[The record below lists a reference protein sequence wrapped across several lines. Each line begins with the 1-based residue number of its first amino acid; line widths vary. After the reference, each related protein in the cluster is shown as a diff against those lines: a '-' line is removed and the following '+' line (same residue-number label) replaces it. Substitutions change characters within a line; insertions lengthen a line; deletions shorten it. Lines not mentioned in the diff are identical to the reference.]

1 MAGMIQRVLL
11 FIILSL
17 NCISLLEAQARKTVK
32 KRSVTR
38 DADGGRS
45 FKKRFK
51 SKKRSGR
58 KRKKLFSD
66 PMAAKTRVWRKVQKR
81 AQDTVV
87 QIFVHTAQFNW
98 LEPYKSPHQSKA
110 YGTGFFIDDLGYMV
124 TNYHVIDEASTM
136 KIQIPSLGKERFDI
150 QVVGVNPE
158 RDLALLKLTPEA
170 YKVVHARLKTIPF
183 LELGDSDQV
192 VRTQEIMALGY
203 PLGQQKL
210 KSTQGIVSGREHL
223 DGDSYIQ
230 ITAAINPGNSG
241 GPSLDSSGKVIG
253 INTAG
258 MDRAQSVGYII
269 PINDLKSVINDLQH
283 AKFLRKPMLG
293 CEFNYGSKDMITFLN
308 NPEPGGLYISRVY
321 KNSLF
326 DLAGVKPGDMLYA
339 INGHIFDM
347 YGETNVAWSEDKVPV
362 SALLNRCSIGQDM
375 EVELYRNGEKIVK
388 NFSFNYVNP
397 MPIRRYYPEY
407 EPRKYEIIG
416 GMVVMELALNH
427 LSQIPFERL
436 LKYKDRR
443 YQEKSRLLITHILP
457 NSQAK
462 IARVVAVGDI
472 ITHVNGNSVQTV
484 DDFSHEMEQSTNFV
498 TIKTVDKQFMVL
510 NIKKILAQEDELTKK
525 FFYKKTD
532 LFYRMRELV
541 NKNNLDKG
549 FDDNPVFDN

>member
-17 NCISLLEAQARKTVK
+17 SCGLVLEAQAGKAVK
-32 KRSVTR
+32 KRSITR
-38 DADGGRS
+38 DADGRRS
-45 FKKRFK
+45 RKKRFI
-51 SKKRSGR
+51 SKRSKLKG
-58 KRKKLFSD
+58 KKLLAD

-98 LEPYKSPHQSKA
+98 LEPYKSPQQGKA

-124 TNYHVIDEASTM
+124 TNYHVIDEASTI
-136 KIQIPSLGKERFDI
+136 KIQIPSLGKERFDV

-158 RDLALLKLTPEA
+158 RDLALLKLTPDA
-170 YKVVHARLKTIPF
+170 YNLVRNRLQAIPF

-241 GPSLDSSGKVIG
+241 GPSLDSRGKVIG

-269 PINDLKSVINDLQH
+269 PINDVKSVINDLQH

-321 KNSLF
+321 KNSLL
-326 DLAGVKPGDMLYA
+326 DLAGVRAGDMLYA
-339 INGHIFDM
+339 INGHIFDL
-347 YGETNVAWSEDKVPV
+347 YGETNVPWSEDKVPV

-375 EVELYRNGEKIVK
+375 EIELYRNGEKIVK
-388 NFSFNYVNP
+388 NFAFNFVNP
-397 MPIRRYYPEY
+397 VPIKKYYPAY
-407 EPRKYEIIG
+407 EEVKHEIIG

-427 LSQIPFERL
+427 LVQIPFERL
-436 LKYKDRR
+436 LKYKERQN
-443 YQEKSRLLITHILP
+443 QEKSRLIITHIFP

-462 IARVVAVGDI
+462 IARVATVGDI
-472 ITHVNGNSVQTV
+472 ITRVNGNKVKTL
-484 DDFSHEMEQSTNFV
+484 DDFAREVEQSNNFV
-498 TIKTVDKQFMVL
+498 TIKTEDKQFMAL
-510 NIKKILAQEDELTKK
+510 NVHKMLAQEEELTKK

-532 LFYRMRELV
+532 LFYRMSKQAD
-541 NKNNLDKG
+541 KNNRDE
-549 FDDNPVFDN
+549 

>member
-1 MAGMIQRVLL
+1 MAGMISRILL
-11 FIILSL
+11 FIFFSLS
-17 NCISLLEAQARKTVK
+17 CIPLLEARADKSVK

-38 DADGGRS
+38 DADGQPAG
-45 FKKRFK
+45 KKRLK
-51 SKKRSGR
+51 NKRSKL
-58 KRKKLFSD
+58 KRKKLLAD

-87 QIFVHTAQFNW
+87 QLFVHTAQFNW
-98 LEPYKSPHQSKA
+98 LEPYKSPQQGKA
-110 YGTGFFIDDLGYMV
+110 YGTGFFIDELGHIV
-124 TNYHVIDEASTM
+124 TNYHVIDENSTI
-136 KIQIPSLGKERFDI
+136 KIQIPSLGKERFDVD
-150 QVVGVNPE
+150 VVGVNPE

-170 YKVVHARLKTIPF
+170 YTAVHDRLKKIPF
-183 LELGDSDQV
+183 LELGDSDRV

-283 AKFLRKPMLG
+283 TKFLRKPMLG
-293 CEFNYGSKDMITFLN
+293 CEFNYGSKDMITFLK
-308 NPEPGGLYISRVY
+308 NPEPGGLYITRVY
-321 KNSLF
+321 KNSLL
-326 DLAGVKPGDMLYA
+326 DLAGVQAGDMLYA
-339 INGHIFDM
+339 INGHIFDL
-347 YGETNVAWSEDKVPV
+347 YGETNVPWSEDKVPV
-362 SALLNRCSIGQDM
+362 SALLNRCSIGQEM
-375 EVELYRNGEKIVK
+375 ELVLYRNGEKIVK
-388 NFSFNYVNP
+388 NFAFNFVNP
-397 MPIRRYYPEY
+397 VPIKKYYPMY
-407 EPRKYEIIG
+407 EEVKHEIIG

-436 LKYKDRR
+436 LKYKERQN
-443 YQEKSRLLITHILP
+443 QEKPRLIITHIFP

-462 IARVVAVGDI
+462 IARVVSVGDI
-472 ITHVNGNSVQTV
+472 ITRVNGNKVRTIN
-484 DDFSHEMEQSTNFV
+484 DFVHEIEQSQNFI
-498 TIKTVDKQFMVL
+498 TLKTEDKQFMVL
-510 NIKKILAQEDELTKK
+510 DVHKMLAQEEELTKK

-532 LFYRMRELV
+532 IFYRMNQQV
-541 NKNNLDKG
+541 DKNN
-549 FDDNPVFDN
+549 VAE